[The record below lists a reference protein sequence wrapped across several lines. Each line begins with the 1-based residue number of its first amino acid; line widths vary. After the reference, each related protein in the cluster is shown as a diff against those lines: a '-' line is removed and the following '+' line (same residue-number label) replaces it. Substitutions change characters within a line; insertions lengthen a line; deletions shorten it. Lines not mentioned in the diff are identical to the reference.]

1 MEGDLPAGGG
11 LQKVDTPQ
19 QGGLARSGRAEQD
32 ADLAARDR
40 KRHPAQDLLPGLSA
54 AVALFQVHDL
64 QKFIFFCHDILF
76 LCKRA
81 GMRREAACCHVVF
94 C

>member
-1 MEGDLPAGGG
+1 MEMKPASALSIPPMMFSRVDLPEPEG
-11 LQKVDTPQ
+11 Q
-19 QGGLARSGRAEQD
+19 QD
-32 ADLAARDR
+32 ADLAAHDR
-40 KRHPAQDLLPGLSA
+40 KRHPTQDLLPGLTA

-64 QKFIFFCHDILF
+64 QKFVFFCHDILF

-94 C
+94 R